1 MASAS
6 DDKSVEK
13 STTNDKCMEKS
24 ASKKSLD
31 KSSGESHADCRP
43 GPEIFLKNTVPL
55 QQKVVGNVNGCKFT
69 IIGKGALQNI
79 AFSVF
84 PFYFFSSLLFLD
96 R

>member
-6 DDKSVEK
+6 NESVDKPASDDK
-13 STTNDKCMEKS
+13 CLEKS

-69 IIGKGALQNI
+69 IIGKGALQKK
-79 AFSVF
+79 F
-84 PFYFFSSLLFLD
+84 
-96 R
+96 